1 MSKNLL
7 VILCFLCSFQ
17 CINAAHCNGK
27 NISQIKNEG
36 DQPDK
41 GKITLKDAL
50 LKIQEIYKASILF
63 EDEIVVAHSVDK
75 NIIDKKLNI
84 EANLNKLLQ
93 PFQLKYKFVKNSYI
107 IIDPARSQGS
117 LDPLPKSG
125 IESIKLKQAE
135 ILISGIV
142 TDEKG
147 NALEGVS
154 VALLNT
160 TIGTITDRD
169 GKYELVIDEDEKSR
183 KLVFSYVGY
192 EAQMISFTGD
202 QKINILL
209 KEDAQLLD
217 DVLVVGYGEQKRS
230 NLSGSVSKVN
240 VDDLENKSKLRLD
253 QALQGMVAG
262 VTVTQNG
269 GAPGAAPSI
278 HIRGVGS
285 ISNTEPLWI
294 IDGIRM
300 EPGNYFDINDVESME
315 VLKDASS
322 AAIYGAKAAH
332 GVILVTTKR
341 GKGEMQ
347 INFKSSV
354 GKRIPIRLPQLLNS
368 ADFVKYKKES
378 RLNAGQNPEPS
389 WDNYEYDTDWIDAY
403 YAGSGMLYS
412 NALSIAKGDDKFSYY
427 LSFGYDNEE
436 GILIDNNYKR
446 YSARINSAS
455 KLKSWLSVGEN
466 ILLSRVTENP
476 IGNNNE
482 NYSGAIPYRSIP
494 IMPIYDANN
503 PYGGWGRA
511 PVYFQGPNPVATQYQ
526 QHETRNYN
534 RLNSS
539 VFMEINPIKGFSVR
553 GTVGFNYTAFMGER
567 FDEAFDYGAFAN
579 PINALT
585 YSSANDQSI
594 IGNVVAT
601 YGKMIGLHDFKIM
614 AGCEAS
620 QFETKHFNVAGTNFP
635 VDIARSY
642 NLSTGVVSATD
653 RYNIYQSRLLS
664 QFGRFNYA
672 FDDKYLFEANIRR
685 DASAPKFG
693 PSNIWGIFP
702 SFSAGWRI
710 SNEEFFKSIP
720 YLSSAKLRASTGKLG
735 SDNIG
740 DYIYLKTYTSQ
751 FSTYAFDQLG
761 ANKVSGFYVSRFPNE
776 DVKWEEVNMHNV
788 GIDLRAFK
796 NKLSLS
802 VDYYI
807 KDTKDLLYAVPI
819 PPSVGISVNNFDAVN
834 PEINIGTMRN
844 TGVDIEIGYQQPVKA
859 FDLGISANTS
869 FMKNKMLSL
878 NGDQY
883 ITGGNGG
890 GLIGG
895 MTRTQPGLP
904 ISSFYGYVVQQMLN
918 SEGDVYA
925 VNTYAADGFYQETGT
940 GPGDFMYRDLNGDGE
955 ITTADRTVLG
965 NPWPKMTYA
974 LNLNA
979 VYKKMFDVAVQ
990 FQGVQGVDVFNAN
1003 KAYSRFFFGDNN
1015 STTDIYEAWTAENP
1029 TGNPR
1034 NIASDPNGNF
1044 SKPSSYF
1051 VEDGSYLKLRNV
1063 QLGFT
1068 FPFRILE
1075 KMRVRKLR
1083 LYANAN
1089 NLLTF
1094 TKYSG
1099 LDPEIAGSNTS
1110 RGVDFGLY
1118 PQVRSYTIG
1127 LDLQF

>member
-1 MSKNLL
+1 MFLSILL
-7 VILCFLCSFQ
+7 PVYGSGTG
-17 CINAAHCNGK
+17 GK
-27 NISQIKNEG
+27 LYSQNKGENESI
-36 DQPDK
+36 PK
-41 GKITLKDAL
+41 GKMSLKDAL
-50 LKIQEIYKASILF
+50 LKVQEIYKASILF
-63 EDEIVVAHSVDK
+63 EDEIVRNYAVDK
-75 NIIDKKLNI
+75 NTIDKKLSI
-84 EANLNKLLQ
+84 EENLNKLLQ
-93 PFQLKYKFVKNSYI
+93 PFQLKYKVVKNSYI
-107 IIDPARSQGS
+107 IIDPTKLQGLIEMPKIEAVQPS
-117 LDPLPKSG
+117 LPQQKEFRLYG
-125 IESIKLKQAE
+125 T
-135 ILISGIV
+135 V

-147 NALEGVS
+147 QALEGVT

-160 TIGTITDRD
+160 NIGTISNEY
-169 GKYELVIDEDEKSR
+169 GKYELLLDESEKSR
-183 KLVFSYVGY
+183 KLVFTYVGF
-192 EAQMISFTGD
+192 EAVSVAFDGD
-202 QKINILL
+202 QQINVQL
-209 KEDAQLLD
+209 KSDAKLLD
-217 DVLVVGYGEQKRS
+217 DVVVVGYGEQKRS

-300 EPGNYFDINDVESME
+300 EPGNFFDINDVETME

-332 GVILVTTKR
+332 GVILVTTKH

-354 GKRIPIRLPQLLNS
+354 GKRTPIRLPKLLNS

-389 WDNYEYDTDWIDAY
+389 WDNYEYDTDWMDAY

-455 KLKSWLSVGEN
+455 KLKSWVSVGEN

-494 IMPIYDANN
+494 IMPIYDDTN

-526 QHETRNYN
+526 QHETRSYN

-539 VFMEINPIKGFSVR
+539 VFMELTPLKGLSVR
-553 GTVGFNYTAFMGER
+553 GTVGFNYTAFLGER

-594 IGNVVAT
+594 VGNVVAT
-601 YGKMIGLHDFKIM
+601 YSKIVGSSDFKIM

-710 SNEEFFKSIP
+710 SNEEFFKNIP
-720 YLSSAKLRASTGKLG
+720 YLTSAKLRASTGKLG

-802 VDYYI
+802 VEYYI
-807 KDTKDLLYAVPI
+807 KDTKDLLYAIPI

-834 PEINIGTMRN
+834 PEVNIGTMRN
-844 TGVDIEIGYQQPVKA
+844 TGVDIEIGFQQPAKS
-859 FDLGISANTS
+859 FDFGISANTS

-925 VNTYAADGFYQETGT
+925 VNTYAGDGFYQETGT
-940 GPGDFMYRDLNGDGE
+940 GPGDFLYKDLNGDGE

-979 VYKKMFDVAVQ
+979 VYKKMFDVAIQ

-1015 STTDIYEAWTAENP
+1015 STTDIYEAWTPENH
-1029 TGNPR
+1029 TDNPR

-1051 VEDGSYLKLRNV
+1051 VEDGSYLKLRNI
-1063 QLGFT
+1063 QIGFT
-1068 FPFRILE
+1068 FPFRMLE
-1075 KMRVRKLR
+1075 TMRIRKLR
-1083 LYANAN
+1083 FYANAN

-1127 LDLQF
+1127 LDLHF